1 MRAGADPVLS
11 LFGCVIIAYGIM
23 LVWYYRLLIQYFP
36 QGRGTSLAFYGM
48 DRQISTAYGRRNLY
62 RDWSVYS
69 SDSDVG
75 KSYRS
80 TDQGTVLFSTGAY
93 DVPALLPFYPY

>member
-62 RDWSVYS
+62 GIGLYIHLIP
-69 SDSDVG
+69 DVG

-80 TDQGTVLFSTGAY
+80 TDQGTVLFSTG
-93 DVPALLPFYPY
+93 V